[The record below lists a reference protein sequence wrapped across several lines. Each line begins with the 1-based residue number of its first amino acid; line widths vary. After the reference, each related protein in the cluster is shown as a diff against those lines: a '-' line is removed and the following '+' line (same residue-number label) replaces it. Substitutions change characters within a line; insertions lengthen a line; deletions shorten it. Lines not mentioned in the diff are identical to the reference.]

1 MAHTV
6 RRLESSVQKLAL
18 MANLSAS
25 EAALATDIVVGI
37 TTTGSCHLS
46 AIARVRGPHDEP
58 LIQMERQLSEGL
70 AEEESAIDELRYAWL
85 ATAAGIGRTQPFLFV
100 DGRHASQPHRRALE
114 VLAPISDRPD
124 KHRRGG

>member
-85 ATAAGIGRTQPFLFV
+85 ATAAGERRTQALSS
-100 DGRHASQPHRRALE
+100 GRGRCSAYAHTRAAE
-114 VLAPISDRPD
+114 VVGHSL
-124 KHRRGG
+124 